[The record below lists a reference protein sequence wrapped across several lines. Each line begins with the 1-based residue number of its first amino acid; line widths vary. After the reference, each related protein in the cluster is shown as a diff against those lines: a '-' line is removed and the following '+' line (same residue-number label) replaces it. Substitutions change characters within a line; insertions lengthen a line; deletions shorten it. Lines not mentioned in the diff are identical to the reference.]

1 MPGHI
6 KLVKGA
12 VDPDPTEYLLPNM
25 DMKKADQNKP
35 YDPKKSVWVADPKTG
50 GYREGLLETGDIVQ
64 IGAEGADVAQKMTV
78 AVGHE
83 KFTFKM
89 GEIGRVNPP
98 KFEKCE
104 DMVNLTFLNDAS
116 VFWNLKTRYQAK
128 MIHTY
133 SGLFVVVV
141 NPYKRYPIYT
151 HRVCKIYLGKRRNE
165 VPPHLWA
172 IAECAYRNMLQNK
185 KDNAML
191 ITGESGAGKTEN
203 TKKVITYLAMVAAG
217 GGKKQEKKVSL
228 EDQIVATNPILESY
242 GNAKTARNDNSSRF
256 GKFIRI
262 HFTASG
268 KLAGCDIVSYLLEKS
283 RITEQQ
289 EVERSYHIFY
299 QLIQPY
305 GDGIC
310 EGGLREKCRLSSDIY
325 DYIYVS
331 QGKTK
336 VDSIDDN
343 EELEYTED
351 AFNVLGF
358 SEQEKFDCYMLTAGV
373 MTCGGIEFK
382 TKGRDDQAECEQIG
396 PETFPGKAAG
406 AFCVDAFQ
414 MIKAF
419 CKPRIKVGTEWVIKG
434 QTCEQSTMA
443 VGGIAR
449 AIFDRVFRWL
459 IEKCNNT
466 LIDATLKKANFCAV
480 LDIAGFEIFEYNGFE
495 QISINFVNEKL
506 QQFFNH
512 HMFVVE
518 QEEYVKEGID
528 WEMVDF
534 GMDLAAAIIMFEKPM
549 GIWAIL
555 EEESLFPKATDK
567 SFEEKLKASLGKLPV
582 FLKPQSKT
590 DKNAH
595 FAISHYAGI
604 VSYNVT
610 GWLEKNKDPVNDS
623 VVEIFKSTSTCEL
636 LVHLWLDHPGQ
647 PTTAPKE
654 EGKKKK
660 KTGGKTVSS
669 VYLVSLIELMT
680 TLHNCEPH
688 FVRCL
693 VPNTHKKPGEVEP
706 PLIMHQLT
714 CNGVL
719 EGIRICMR
727 GFPNRMLY
735 PDFKM
740 RYAILGATEI
750 NSSSDNKVATY
761 ALMDKISFPRERYRL
776 GHTLVFFRAGALAF
790 LEECRDDIVIRLVRY
805 LQGEVL
811 KRIRGKVFQKK
822 SDQRELMK
830 VCQRQFRRYIALRE
844 WGWFVIIQK
853 TRPLVGRSDPN
864 EELAEL
870 ERKAAAT
877 YGVYKEKCDTKVR
890 LLEENVVIEE
900 EKKALLKEI
909 EASQGDL
916 GQYHA
921 RQAKCAEEKA
931 QLETALADAQ
941 NKLANTEK
949 MRIQATAD
957 KKALEGETVS
967 VKKDIADMEMAI
979 SKLEQEKNSR
989 DHTIKGL
996 NDEIANQ
1003 DEIINKLN
1011 KEKKHISDN
1020 NAKSS
1025 EDLQGASD
1033 KVEHLMKVKT
1043 KLESTL
1049 DELESSVEKEK
1060 RSRTV
1065 VEKERRKVEGELKMA
1080 QETVAEIERTKKELE
1095 ATIMRKDSELN
1106 GLSSKLDEEQGSVSK
1121 IQKGIKELQCR
1132 VEEMEEE
1139 LEAERQARAKAERQR
1154 SDLARE
1160 MESLGERLNEASGAT
1175 AAQVELNKKRESEV
1189 GKLRKD
1195 LEECKIQHDATL
1207 MSLKK
1212 KQADSITEMSDQMDQ
1227 LNKLKAKVAKDCGQI
1242 SNEIGDVRAAT
1253 DEVARSKASAEK
1265 SHRALLANLNDI
1277 TKRVEEANLVL
1288 GDFESSKRR
1297 ITAENADLLR
1307 QVQELNAN
1315 ASLMVKTKSALIAAL
1330 DEQKMIADNVAKE
1343 RVSLLGKYRNLEH
1356 ASDGLRDNYDEE
1368 VASKENLARQLHKA
1382 LGDADMWKQKYEI
1395 DGMAK
1400 AEELE
1405 MGNLK
1410 LQARLSE
1417 GQGVTEQ
1424 LSLKLAQLEKAKAK
1438 IAADAAD
1445 MAQQLDQAQILNA
1458 AMEKKAKQ
1466 FDRIVAEWK
1475 AKVDG
1480 LVMDLDVAQMETR
1493 NISSD
1498 LFKVKSAYDESILQ
1512 LEEVRRENKMLSNE
1526 IKDIMDQISEGGR
1539 SIHEIDKIRK
1549 RLEAEK
1555 MELEAAL
1562 SEAEGALEQEEN
1574 KVLRASLELTQVRQE
1589 IERRIA
1595 QKEDEFAATM
1605 KNFAKAIE
1613 GMQMALESETK
1624 GKVEALRMKKK
1635 LDTDVIDLGVALE
1648 HANAANAESQRNIKL
1663 IQGNIRAVQA
1673 KFEEETRAKAVAQ
1686 DNLLAADRRAN
1697 SNQNALEEARTLLEQ
1712 ADRNRRMIEAEL
1724 ADTNET
1730 LSDLTCQNQAITG
1743 AKLKCEQEMSSMSH
1757 DLDEMVSEAAMSED
1771 KAQRAMVDAA
1781 RLADELRSE
1790 QDIAMSL
1797 ERDKKLLEAQ
1807 VKDAA
1812 NRVDEAEQNALKGGK
1827 KAIAK
1832 METRTRELESE
1843 LDAET
1848 RRCTDAQKNLR
1859 KSERHIKELSYQQDE
1874 DRKNHERMQALIDQ
1888 LQGKIRSY
1896 KKQIEEAEE
1905 IAALNLAKYRQVMS
1919 NQAGSSERADLN
1931 EQVLAKSRAR
1941 ARSASIGPL

>member
-1 MPGHI
+1 
-6 KLVKGA
+6 
-12 VDPDPTEYLLPNM
+12 
-25 DMKKADQNKP
+25 
-35 YDPKKSVWVADPKTG
+35 
-50 GYREGLLETGDIVQ
+50 
-64 IGAEGADVAQKMTV
+64 
-78 AVGHE
+78 
-83 KFTFKM
+83 
-89 GEIGRVNPP
+89 
-98 KFEKCE
+98 
-104 DMVNLTFLNDAS
+104 
-116 VFWNLKTRYQAK
+116 
-128 MIHTY
+128 
-133 SGLFVVVV
+133 
-141 NPYKRYPIYT
+141 
-151 HRVCKIYLGKRRNE
+151 
-165 VPPHLWA
+165 
-172 IAECAYRNMLQNK
+172 MLQNK

-203 TKKVITYLAMVAAG
+203 TKKVITYLAMVATGA
-217 GGKKQEKKVSL
+217 GKKTEKKVSL
-228 EDQIVATNPILESY
+228 EDQIVATNPVLESY

-262 HFTASG
+262 HFTSSG

-310 EGGLREKCRLSSDIY
+310 PGGLRDKCLLSNDIY

-336 VDSIDDN
+336 VESIDDN

-358 SEQEKFDCYMLTAGV
+358 TEEEKFSAYMLTAGV

-382 TKGRDDQAECEQIG
+382 TKGRDDQAECEHVG
-396 PETFPGKAAG
+396 PDTFPGKAAG
-406 AFCVDAFQ
+406 AFQVDAYQ

-434 QTCEQSTMA
+434 QTCEQSTAA

-449 AIFDRVFRWL
+449 AVYDRVFKWL
-459 IEKCNNT
+459 IEKCNDT
-466 LIDATLKKANFCAV
+466 LIDASLKKANFCAV

-623 VVEIFKSTSTCEL
+623 VVEVMKSGSSNAL

-647 PTTAPKE
+647 PTTSPKE

-660 KTGGKTVSS
+660 KSGGKTVSS
-669 VYLVSLIELMT
+669 VYLVSLVELMS

-693 VPNTHKKPGEVEP
+693 VPNTHKKPGDVEP

-740 RYAILGATEI
+740 RYAILGFAEI
-750 NSSSDNKVATY
+750 NSSSDNKTAVY
-761 ALMDKISFPRERYRL
+761 ALMDKIAFNRERYRL

-790 LEECRDDIVIRLVRY
+790 LEENRDDIVIRLLRN
-805 LQGEVL
+805 LQGEIF
-811 KRIRGKVFQKK
+811 KRLRSRVYIKK
-822 SDQRELMK
+822 RDQRELIK
-830 VCQRQFRRYIALRE
+830 VGQRQFRKYMAMRD

-853 TRPLVGRSDPN
+853 TRPLIGRPDPN
-864 EELAEL
+864 EELKML
-870 ERKAAAT
+870 EEQAQAT
-877 YGVYKEKCDTKVR
+877 YGVYKEKLDTKEK
-890 LLEENVVIEE
+890 LLEENAIIEE
-900 EKKALLKEI
+900 EKKALMAQIDSEQGNMSQYHEKQARCSSEKADLEI
-909 EASQGDL
+909 ALTASQ
-916 GQYHA
+916 
-921 RQAKCAEEKA
+921 EK
-931 QLETALADAQ
+931 LVR
-941 NKLANTEK
+941 TEQ
-949 MRIQATAD
+949 MRIQATND
-957 KKALEGETVS
+957 KKALESEATVI
-967 VKKDIADMEMAI
+967 KKDISDIEMAI
-979 SKLEQEKNSR
+979 QKLEQEKTSR
-989 DHTIKGL
+989 DHTIKSL

-1011 KEKKHISDN
+1011 KEKKHISETG
-1020 NAKSS
+1020 AKYS
-1025 EDLQGASD
+1025 EDLQSASD
-1033 KVEHLMKVKT
+1033 KVDHLNKIKQ

-1060 RSRTV
+1060 RSRTQ
-1065 VEKERRKVEGELKMA
+1065 VEKERRKIEGELKMA
-1080 QETVAEIERTKKELE
+1080 QETVADIERTRKELE
-1095 ATIMRKDSELN
+1095 ACIMRKDAEIGSLAA
-1106 GLSSKLDEEQGSVSK
+1106 KLDDEQSLVGKV
-1121 IQKGIKELQCR
+1121 QKSIKELQGR
-1132 VEEMEEE
+1132 IEEMEEE

-1160 MESLGERLNEASGAT
+1160 MESLGERLNEACGAT
-1175 AAQVELNKKRESEV
+1175 SAQVELNKKRESEV
-1189 GKLRKD
+1189 SKLRKD
-1195 LEECKIQHDATL
+1195 LEECNIQHEATL
-1207 MSLKK
+1207 ISLKK
-1212 KQADSITEMSDQMDQ
+1212 KQADSVSEMSEQMEQ
-1227 LNKLKAKVAKDCGQI
+1227 LNKMKAKVNKDCGQI
-1242 SNEIGDVRAAT
+1242 MNEISDVRAAT
-1253 DEVARSKASAEK
+1253 DEVNRSKAGAEK
-1265 SHRALLANLNDI
+1265 SHRSLLANLNDL
-1277 TKRVEEANLVL
+1277 TKKVDEVNLNL
-1288 GDFESSKRR
+1288 GDYENSKRR
-1297 ITAENADLLR
+1297 ISAENADLLR
-1307 QVQELNAN
+1307 QLQELNAN
-1315 ASLMVKTKSALIAAL
+1315 ASLMVKTKSALVAAL
-1330 DEQKMIADNVAKE
+1330 DEQKAIADSEAKE

-1356 ASDGLRDNYDEE
+1356 AADGLKENYDEE
-1368 VASKENLARQLHKA
+1368 VGAKENLARQLSKA
-1382 LGDADMWKQKYEI
+1382 LGDADMWRQKYEI
-1395 DGMAK
+1395 DGLAK

-1405 MGNLK
+1405 MAKLK

-1417 GQGVTEQ
+1417 SQATIEQ
-1424 LSLKLAQLEKAKAK
+1424 LNLKLHQLEKAKASLNN
-1438 IAADAAD
+1438 DLQD
-1445 MAQQLDQAQILNA
+1445 MTVQLDQAQILNA

-1466 FDRIVAEWK
+1466 FDRIVGEWK
-1475 AKVDG
+1475 SKVDG
-1480 LVMDLDVAQMETR
+1480 LGMDLDFAQKETR
-1493 NISSD
+1493 NISSE
-1498 LFKVKSAYDESILQ
+1498 LFRVKNAYDESLLQ

-1555 MELEAAL
+1555 LELEAAL

-1574 KVLRASLELTQVRQE
+1574 KVLRASLELTQVKQE
-1589 IERRIA
+1589 IERRLA
-1595 QKEDEFAATM
+1595 QKEEEFASTR
-1605 KNFAKAIE
+1605 KNFGKAIE
-1613 GMQMALESETK
+1613 GMQMALEAESK
-1624 GKVEALRMKKK
+1624 GKIEALRMKKK
-1635 LDTDVIDLGVALE
+1635 LDADVIDLGVALE

-1663 IQGNIRAVQA
+1663 IQDNIRNVQ
-1673 KFEEETRAKAVAQ
+1673 KRLEEETRAKAIAQ
-1686 DNLLAADRRAN
+1686 DNLIAADRRCN

-1712 ADRNRRMIEAEL
+1712 ADRNRRMVEAEL

-1730 LSDLTCQNQAITG
+1730 LSDQTCQNQAISG
-1743 AKLKCEQEMSSMSH
+1743 AKMKCEQEMQTMGH
-1757 DLDEMVSEAAMSED
+1757 DLDEMITEATMSEE
-1771 KAQRAMVDAA
+1771 KAQRAMIDAA
-1781 RLADELRSE
+1781 RLADELRGE
-1790 QDIAMSL
+1790 QDISMTL

-1807 VKDAA
+1807 VKDAQ

-1832 METRTRELESE
+1832 METRVRELESE

-1848 RRCTDAQKNLR
+1848 RRCNDAQKNMR
-1859 KSERHIKELSYQQDE
+1859 KSERHIKELTYQQDE
-1874 DRKNHERMQALIDQ
+1874 DRKNHERMQGLIDQ
-1888 LQGKIRSY
+1888 LQGKIKSY

-1905 IAALNLAKYRQVMS
+1905 IAALNLAKFRQVQS
-1919 NQAGSSERADLN
+1919 NLSGCVERADLN
-1931 EQVLAKSRAR
+1931 EQALAKTRAR
-1941 ARSASIGPL
+1941 ARSASIGPM